1 MKFKI
6 DHDLHIHSSLSSCSP
21 DAEQTPINILKYAK
35 EMGFSKICITDHF
48 WDNKVDGASPWYKPQ
63 DFEHISKALPLPT
76 DESVKFY
83 FGCETEM
90 DKNLNLAIDD
100 DKYSKLDFIIVPTSH
115 LHNPGYT
122 IDESIVTAK
131 QRAEFYMS
139 RNHALCDMKL
149 PFHKVG
155 LAHFTSA
162 LITWGGEGS
171 VDDALDYI
179 TDSEYHELFSRVAKL
194 GMGVELNTS
203 VAEAKKESVLRPYRI
218 ARKCGCKFYL
228 GSDAHSRKGFVD
240 VRERFSAIV
249 DALDLT
255 EDDKFTFAKS

>member
-1 MKFKI
+1 MKKFLIIPDSFKGT
-6 DHDLHIHSSLSSCSP
+6 LSS
-21 DAEQTPINILKYAK
+21 K
-35 EMGFSKICITDHF
+35 KICDVI
-48 WDNKVDGASPWYKPQ
+48 KERISVDFPTA
-63 DFEHISKALPLPT
+63 EAISIPVA
-76 DESVKFY
+76 D
-83 FGCETEM
+83 
-90 DKNLNLAIDD
+90 
-100 DKYSKLDFIIVPTSH
+100 
-115 LHNPGYT
+115 
-122 IDESIVTAK
+122 
-131 QRAEFYMS
+131 
-139 RNHALCDMKL
+139 
-149 PFHKVG
+149 
-155 LAHFTSA
+155 
-162 LITWGGEGS
+162 GGEGS

-255 EDDKFTFAKS
+255 EDDKFDFAKS